1 MIFITRLLV
10 MSNTEQRSY
19 GQGAQGEPAAPTAS
33 KVSLGKRFR
42 YAIDNSFGKSG
53 VFALYM
59 LIAIAVASSLI
70 VIIKYALY
78 AFPFLLPE
86 GTAPLTPPNFET
98 FWASFTSVLGKGGE
112 GTWADRIVGVLY
124 WFIAIVSG
132 GTVTGFIVGIIN
144 AALTEIKKGR
154 SPIIANNHTLILG
167 WSNRIFPILKELE
180 EAGLNQ
186 RKKPTVVIFANK
198 TREFMEQQIKNNAG
212 ALKRLD
218 VVTRMGDLNSL
229 SELKRTNL
237 GTSKSIIIL
246 DEASGSDAGAVNTV
260 FAVKA
265 LSTNPNQKLIV
276 EIDDKNVAQS
286 LSVATKGQVIPV
298 RSHDIIARVTAQ
310 ASRQPGLAAVILDL
324 LDFGGDEIYF
334 QNVPALAGKTYKEAL
349 VSFNEASVIGL
360 AHADGTVELNP
371 KATTKLKADDQVIAV
386 AEDDDKVIFT
396 GPTDLVAKA
405 KQTAAKIPARKPEH
419 MLVIGW
425 SSMGRTILSELAPF
439 MVKGSTVHIIAKK
452 DYVKKSETENLNFG
466 ALKTTFAYTSG
477 DINDMTVAASAKH
490 YDQILVLGYRKGVTV
505 ADADALTM
513 LSMLQLNQL
522 FEQDGN
528 GVEPTR
534 LVAEIIDSSKAEIAR
549 VAAVDD
555 LVVSDK
561 LAALLM
567 TQVSENEALAPV
579 FADLF
584 DADGAS
590 INLLPV
596 EHFAKFGTAI
606 SFGELVAAAAAA
618 GHSAI
623 GIRIAA
629 NSTKDG
635 STGVELNP
643 SKHTTYKP
651 AAGDG
656 LVVIGNLE

>member
-1 MIFITRLLV
+1 
-10 MSNTEQRSY
+10 MSKSEERSY
-19 GQGAQGEPAAPTAS
+19 GQGAQGEPAAPKAT
-33 KVSLGKRFR
+33 KVSLGKRIR
-42 YAIDNSFGKSG
+42 YSIDNSFGKSG

-59 LIAIAVASSLI
+59 LAAIAVAALLI
-70 VIIKYALY
+70 VVIRFSLY
-78 AFPFLLPE
+78 LLPFLITPE
-86 GTAPLTPPNFET
+86 TPKATIT
-98 FWASFTSVLGKGGE
+98 FNDFWTSFTSILGKGGE

-124 WFIAIVSG
+124 WLLGVASG
-132 GTVTGFIVGIIN
+132 GTVTGFIVGMIT

-154 SPIIANNHTLILG
+154 SPIIAQNHTLILG

-180 EAGLNQ
+180 EAGRNQ

-198 TREFMEQQIKNNAG
+198 TREWMEQQIKNNAG
-212 ALKRLD
+212 ALKGLD
-218 VVTRMGDLNSL
+218 LVTRTADLNSL
-229 SELKRTNL
+229 GELKRANI
-237 GTSKSIIIL
+237 GSSKSIIIL
-246 DEASGSDAGAVNTV
+246 DETSGSDAGVVNLV
-260 FAVKA
+260 FATKA
-265 LSTNPNQKLIV
+265 LNPNSGLKLIA
-276 EIDDKNVAQS
+276 EIDDKNVANS
-286 LSVATKGQVIPV
+286 LSVSTKGQVIPV

-334 QNVPALAGKTYKEAL
+334 QQVPALAGKTYKDAVL
-349 VSFNEASVIGL
+349 SFNEASVIGI

-371 KATTKLKADDQVIAV
+371 KMTLKLKADDKVIAV

-396 GPTDLVAKA
+396 GPTDAVVNHKPAKT
-405 KQTAAKIPARKPEH
+405 KVPARKPEH

-425 SSMGRTILSELAPF
+425 SDMGRTIMKELAPF

-452 DYVKKSETENLNFG
+452 DYVKGKETKDLVFG
-466 ALKTTFAYTSG
+466 DLKTTFEYTSG
-477 DINDMTVAASAKH
+477 TIEDMTKAASAKH
-490 YDQILVLGYRKGVTV
+490 YDQILVLGYRKGVAI

-513 LSMLQLNQL
+513 LTMLQLNQL

-534 LVAEIIDSSKAEIAR
+534 LVAEIIDSGKAEIAR

-567 TQVSENEALAPV
+567 TQISENVALAPV
-579 FADLF
+579 FTDLF

-590 INLLPV
+590 INVKPI
-596 EHFAKFGTAI
+596 EYFASLGKSIT
-606 SFGELVAAAAAA
+606 FGELAASAAAY
-618 GHSAI
+618 GDSAI
-623 GIRIAA
+623 GIRIEANAA
-629 NSTKDG
+629 KDG

-643 SKHTTYKP
+643 SKNTVFTP
-651 AAGDG
+651 AKGDG

>member
-1 MIFITRLLV
+1 

-19 GQGAQGEPAAPTAS
+19 GQGAQGEPAAPQVT
-33 KVSLGKRFR
+33 KVSFGKRVR
-42 YAIDNSFGKSG
+42 YAVDNSFGKSG
-53 VFALYM
+53 IFALYM
-59 LIAIAVASSLI
+59 LIAIAVASSLV

-78 AFPFLLPE
+78 LMPFLLPD
-86 GTAPLTPPNFET
+86 GTAPLPAANFET
-98 FWASFTSVLGKGGE
+98 FWTSFASVLGKGTE
-112 GTWADRIVGVLY
+112 TTWADRIIGLLY

-132 GTVTGFIVGIIN
+132 GTVTGFLVGLIN
-144 AALTEIKKGR
+144 AAMAEIKKGR
-154 SPIIANNHTLILG
+154 SPIIAQNHTLILG

-198 TREFMEQQIKNNAG
+198 TREWMEQQIKNNAG

-229 SELKRTNL
+229 GELKRTNI

-246 DEASGSDAGAVNTV
+246 DETSGSDAGAVNTV

-265 LSTNPNQKLIV
+265 LNPNPALKLIV
-276 EIDDKNVAQS
+276 EIDDKHVAQS

-298 RSHDIIARVTAQ
+298 RSSDIIARVTAQ

-334 QNVPALAGKTYKEAL
+334 QNVPALAGKTYKDAL
-349 VSFNEASVIGL
+349 VSFNDASIIGI
-360 AHADGTVELNP
+360 AKADGTVHINP
-371 KATTKLKADDQVIAV
+371 AMNTKLAADDRVIAV
-386 AEDDDKVIFT
+386 AEDDDTVVYT
-396 GPTDLVAKA
+396 GPSDVVAKA
-405 KQTAAKIPARKPEH
+405 KPTASKVPARKPEN

-425 SSMGRTILSELAPF
+425 SSMGRSVLSELAPF

-452 DYVKKSETENLNFG
+452 DFVKKSETENLNFG
-466 ALKTTFAYTSG
+466 HLKTTFAYTSG
-477 DINDMTVAASAKH
+477 DINDMTAAASAKH

-513 LSMLQLNQL
+513 LTMLQLNQL
-522 FEQDGN
+522 FEEDGN
-528 GVEPTR
+528 GVDPTR

-567 TQVSENEALAPV
+567 TQMSENIDLAPV

-590 INLLPV
+590 INLKPI
-596 EHFAKFGTAI
+596 EHFAKVGTAI
-606 SFGELVAAAAAA
+606 TFGELVASAAAH
-618 GHSAI
+618 GDSAI
-623 GIRIAA
+623 GIRIEA

-643 SKHTTYKP
+643 SKKTVYTP

>member
-1 MIFITRLLV
+1 
-10 MSNTEQRSY
+10 MSNNVNRSY
-19 GQGAQGEPAAPTAS
+19 GQGAQGEPAAPKAT
-33 KVSLGKRFR
+33 KVSLGKRIR

-59 LIAIAVASSLI
+59 LIAVAIATSII
-70 VIIKYALY
+70 VVIKYALY
-78 AFPFLLPE
+78 LLPFLLPA
-86 GTAPLTPPNFET
+86 GTPPLDPPTFET
-98 FWASFTSVLGKGGE
+98 FWGSFASVVGKGTE
-112 GTWADRIVGVLY
+112 ATWADRIIGVLY
-124 WFIAIVSG
+124 WIVTVCAG
-132 GTVTGFIVGIIN
+132 GTITGFIVGLIN

-154 SPIIANNHTLILG
+154 SPIIAHNHTLILG

-180 EAGLNQ
+180 EAGRNQ
-186 RKKPTVVIFANK
+186 RRKPTVVIFANK
-198 TREFMEQQIKNNAG
+198 TREWMEQQIKNNAG

-229 SELKRTNL
+229 TELKRTNL
-237 GTSKSIIIL
+237 GSSKSIIIL
-246 DEASGSDAGAVNTV
+246 DETSSSDAGSVNTV

-265 LSTNPNQKLIV
+265 LSTNPTQKLIV

-286 LSVATKGQVIPV
+286 LATATKGLVIPV

-334 QNVPALAGKTYKEAL
+334 QNVPALAGKTYQEA
-349 VSFNEASVIGL
+349 VNSFNEASVIGI
-360 AHADGTVELNP
+360 AHANGTVSLNP
-371 KATTKLKADDQVIAV
+371 PAKTKLKETCRIIAV
-386 AEDDDKVIFT
+386 AEDDDKVVYT

-405 KQTAAKIPARKPEH
+405 KPIVSKVPARKPEH

-425 SSMGRTILSELAPF
+425 SSMGRTILEELAPF

-452 DYVKKSETENLNFG
+452 DFVKKSETENLNFG
-466 ALKTTFAYTSG
+466 SLKTTFAYTSG
-477 DINDMTVAASAKH
+477 DINDMTAAASARH

-567 TQVSENEALAPV
+567 TQIAENVELAPV
-579 FADLF
+579 FTDLF

-590 INLLPV
+590 INLKPI
-596 EHFAKFGTAI
+596 EYFAKLGKEITY
-606 SFGELVAAAAAA
+606 GELVAAAAAH
-618 GHSAI
+618 GDSAI
-623 GIRIAA
+623 GVRIAA

-643 SKHTTYKP
+643 SKHATFKP

>member
-1 MIFITRLLV
+1 
-10 MSNTEQRSY
+10 MSKSEERSY
-19 GQGAQGEPAAPTAS
+19 GQGAQGEPAAPKAT
-33 KVSLGKRFR
+33 KVSLGKRIR
-42 YAIDNSFGKSG
+42 YSIDNSFGKSG

-59 LIAIAVASSLI
+59 LAAIAVAALLI
-70 VIIKYALY
+70 VVIRFSLY
-78 AFPFLLPE
+78 LLPFLITPE
-86 GTAPLTPPNFET
+86 TPKATIT
-98 FWASFTSVLGKGGE
+98 FNDFWTSFTSILGKGGE

-124 WFIAIVSG
+124 WFIAIISG
-132 GTVTGFIVGIIN
+132 GTVTGFIVGLIN

-154 SPIIANNHTLILG
+154 SPIIAQNHTLILG

-180 EAGLNQ
+180 EAGRNQ
-186 RKKPTVVIFANK
+186 RRKPTVVIFANK
-198 TREFMEQQIKNNAG
+198 TREWMEQQIKNNAG

-229 SELKRTNL
+229 AELKRTNL
-237 GTSKSIIIL
+237 GSSKSIIIL
-246 DEASGSDAGAVNTV
+246 DETSSSDAGSVNTV

-265 LSTNPNQKLIV
+265 LSTNPTQKLIV
-276 EIDDKNVAQS
+276 EIDDKTVAHS
-286 LSVATKGQVIPV
+286 LATATKGLVIPV

-334 QNVPALAGKTYKEAL
+334 QQVPALAGKSYKEAL
-349 VSFNEASVIGL
+349 VSFNDASIIGL
-360 AHADGTVELNP
+360 SHSDGTVELNP
-371 KATTKLKADDQVIAV
+371 KGTTKLKATDKVIAV
-386 AEDDDKVIFT
+386 AEDDDKVVYT
-396 GPTDLVAKA
+396 GPTDLVAKS
-405 KQTAAKIPARKPEH
+405 KPVVSKVPARKPEH

-425 SSMGRTILSELAPF
+425 SSMGRTILEELAPF

-452 DYVKKSETENLNFG
+452 DYVKRSETENLNFG
-466 ALKTTFAYTSG
+466 ALKTTFAFTSG
-477 DINDMTVAASAKH
+477 DINDMTAAASAKH

-567 TQVSENEALAPV
+567 TQIAENVALAPV
-579 FADLF
+579 FTDLF
-584 DADGAS
+584 DAEGAS
-590 INLLPV
+590 INLKPI
-596 EHFAKFGTAI
+596 EYFAKLGKEI
-606 SFGELVAAAAAA
+606 SYGELVAAAAAH
-618 GHSAI
+618 GDSAI

-643 SKHTTYKP
+643 SKHATFKP

>member
-1 MIFITRLLV
+1 

-19 GQGAQGEPAAPTAS
+19 GQGAQGEPAAPKAS
-33 KVSLGKRFR
+33 KISLGKRIR

-59 LIAIAVASSLI
+59 LIAIAIASSLV
-70 VIIKYALY
+70 VIIKYGLY
-78 AFPFLLPE
+78 LFPFLLPE
-86 GTAPLTPPNFET
+86 GTAPLPAMNFET
-98 FWASFTSVLGKGGE
+98 FWGSFASVLGKGGE
-112 GTWADRIVGVLY
+112 ASWADRIIGLLY

-132 GTVTGFIVGIIN
+132 GTVTGFLVGLIN

-154 SPIIANNHTLILG
+154 SPIIAQNHTLILG

-229 SELKRTNL
+229 NELKRTNL

-246 DEASGSDAGAVNTV
+246 DEVSSSDAGAVNTV

-265 LSTNPNQKLIV
+265 LSTNPQQKLIV

-286 LSVATKGQVIPV
+286 LATATKGQVIPV

-334 QNVPALAGKTYKEAL
+334 QSVPALAGKTYKEAL
-349 VSFNEASVIGL
+349 VSFNEASIIGL

-371 KATTKLKADDQVIAV
+371 KMTTKLKADDKVIAV
-386 AEDDDKVIFT
+386 AEDDDKVVYT

-405 KQTAAKIPARKPEH
+405 KPTAAKVPARKPEH

-425 SSMGRTILSELAPF
+425 SAMGRTILSELAPF

-466 ALKTTFAYTSG
+466 SLKTTFAYTSG
-477 DINDMTVAASAKH
+477 DINDMTIAASAKH

-567 TQVSENEALAPV
+567 TQISENEALAPV
-579 FADLF
+579 FTDLF

-590 INLLPV
+590 INLKPV
-596 EHFAKFGTAI
+596 EHFVKLGKEIT
-606 SFGELVAAAAAA
+606 FGEIVAAVAAH
-618 GHSAI
+618 GDSAI

-643 SKHTTYKP
+643 SKHTVYKP

-656 LVVIGNLE
+656 IVVIGNLE

>member
-1 MIFITRLLV
+1 
-10 MSNTEQRSY
+10 MSKTEERSY
-19 GQGAQGEPAAPTAS
+19 GQGAQGEPAAPKAL
-33 KVSLGKRFR
+33 KVTTGQRIR
-42 YAIDNSFGKSG
+42 YAIDNSFGKSSI
-53 VFALYM
+53 FALYM
-59 LIAIAVASSLI
+59 LIAIAVAASII
-70 VIIKYALY
+70 VIVRYALY

-86 GTAPLTPPNFET
+86 GTPALPAPTFET
-98 FWASFTSVLGKGGE
+98 FWGSFTSVIGKGGE

-124 WFIAIVSG
+124 WFIIIISG
-132 GTVTGFIVGIIN
+132 GTVTGFIVGLIN

-154 SPIIANNHTLILG
+154 SPIIAHNHTLVLG
-167 WSNRIFPILKELE
+167 WSNRIFPILEELQ

-186 RKKPTVVIFANK
+186 KRKPTVVIFANK
-198 TREFMEQQIKNNAG
+198 TREWMEQQIKNNAG
-212 ALKRLD
+212 SLKRLN
-218 VVTRMGDLNSL
+218 VVTRSGDLNSL
-229 SELKRTNL
+229 AELKRTNL
-237 GTSKSIIIL
+237 GTSRSIMIL

-265 LSTNPNQKLIV
+265 LNTNPNLKVIA
-276 EIDDKNVAQS
+276 EIDDKNVAES
-286 LSVATKGQVIPV
+286 LAIATKGQVIPI

-349 VSFNEASVIGL
+349 VSFNEASIIGL
-360 AHADGTVELNP
+360 AHADGTVALNP
-371 KATTKLKADDQVIAV
+371 AGSTKLKVDDKVIAV
-386 AEDDDKVIFT
+386 AKDDDKVVYT
-396 GPTDLVAKA
+396 GPTDLVANSKPVA
-405 KQTAAKIPARKPEH
+405 SKIPARKPEH

-425 SSMGRTILSELAPF
+425 SAMGRTIVEELAPF

-452 DYVKKSETENLNFG
+452 DFVKKSETEDLNFG

-477 DINDMTVAASAKH
+477 SITDMSIAASAKH
-490 YDQILVLGYRKGVTV
+490 YDQVLVLGYRKGLTV

-528 GVEPTR
+528 GVNPTR
-534 LVAEIIDSSKAEIAR
+534 LVAEIIDSSKAELAR

-567 TQVSENEALAPV
+567 TQISENVSLAPV

-584 DADGAS
+584 DAEGAS
-590 INLLPV
+590 INVKPI
-596 EHFAKFGTAI
+596 EYFAVVGKKI
-606 SFGELVAAAAAA
+606 SFGELVAAAAAH
-618 GHSAI
+618 GDSAV
-623 GIRIAA
+623 GIRIEA

-643 SKHTTYKP
+643 SKHAEYLP
-651 AAGDG
+651 AKGDG

>member
-1 MIFITRLLV
+1 
-10 MSNTEQRSY
+10 MSNTENRSL
-19 GQGAQGEPAAPTAS
+19 GQGAQGEPAAPKAR
-33 KVSLGKRFR
+33 KVTMGQRLR

-59 LIAIAVASSLI
+59 LVAVAIATSLI
-70 VIIKYALY
+70 VIIKYSLY
-78 AFPFLLPE
+78 LMPFLLPE
-86 GTAPLTPPNFET
+86 GTAPLAAPTFET
-98 FWASFTSVLGKGGE
+98 FWGSFASVVGKGTE
-112 GTWADRIVGVLY
+112 PTWADRIVGVLY
-124 WFIAIVSG
+124 WIVTVCAG
-132 GTVTGFIVGIIN
+132 GTITGFIVGLIN

-154 SPIIANNHTLILG
+154 SPIIAHNHTLILG

-186 RKKPTVVIFANK
+186 RRKPTVVIFANK
-198 TREFMEQQIKNNAG
+198 TREWMEQQIKNNAG

-229 SELKRTNL
+229 NELKRTNL
-237 GTSKSIIIL
+237 GSSKSIIIL
-246 DEASGSDAGAVNTV
+246 DETSGSDAGAVNTV

-276 EIDDKNVAQS
+276 EIDDKNVAHS
-286 LSVATKGQVIPV
+286 LATATKGQVIPV

-349 VSFNEASVIGL
+349 VSFNDASVIGL

-371 KATTKLKADDQVIAV
+371 KGTTKLKATDSVIAV
-386 AEDDDKVIFT
+386 AEDDDKVVYT
-396 GPTDLVAKA
+396 GPTDLVAKS
-405 KQTAAKIPARKPEH
+405 KPVVSKVPARKPEH
-419 MLVIGW
+419 MLVVGW
-425 SSMGRTILSELAPF
+425 SSMGRTILEELAPF

-452 DYVKKSETENLNFG
+452 DFVKKSETENLNFG

-477 DINDMTVAASAKH
+477 NINDMVIAAGAKK

-567 TQVSENEALAPV
+567 TQMSENVALAPV
-579 FADLF
+579 FTDLF
-584 DADGAS
+584 DAEGAS
-590 INLLPV
+590 INLKPI
-596 EHFAKFGTAI
+596 EYFAKLGKEI
-606 SFGELVAAAAAA
+606 SFGELVAAAAAH
-618 GHSAI
+618 GDSAI
-623 GIRIAA
+623 GVRIAA
-629 NSTKDG
+629 NSAKDG
-635 STGVELNP
+635 ATGVELNP
-643 SKHTTYKP
+643 SKHETYKP
-651 AAGDG
+651 AVGDG

>member
-1 MIFITRLLV
+1 

-19 GQGAQGEPAAPTAS
+19 GQGAQGEPAAPTATR
-33 KVSLGKRFR
+33 VSLGKRIR
-42 YAIDNSFGKSG
+42 YAVDNSFGKSG

-59 LIAIAVASSLI
+59 LIAIAVISSLI
-70 VIIKYALY
+70 VVIKYIL
-78 AFPFLLPE
+78 FMVPFLLPE
-86 GTAPLTPPNFET
+86 GTAPLAPMTFET
-98 FWASFTSVLGKGGE
+98 FWGSFASVLGKGGE
-112 GTWADRIVGVLY
+112 PSWAERIVGILY
-124 WFIAIVSG
+124 WLLAVASG
-132 GTVTGFIVGIIN
+132 GTVTGFIVGMIT

-154 SPIIANNHTLILG
+154 SPIIAHNHTLILG

-186 RKKPTVVIFANK
+186 RRKPTVVIFANK
-198 TREFMEQQIKNNAG
+198 TREWMEQQIKNNAG
-212 ALKRLD
+212 SLKRLD

-229 SELKRTNL
+229 NELKRTNL
-237 GTSKSIIIL
+237 GSSKSIIIL
-246 DEASGSDAGAVNTV
+246 DETSASDAGAVNTV

-276 EIDDKNVAQS
+276 EIDDKNVAHS
-286 LSVATKGQVIPV
+286 LATATKGQVVPV

-334 QNVPALAGKTYKEAL
+334 QAVPALAGKTYKEAL
-349 VSFNEASVIGL
+349 VSFNDASIIGL

-371 KATTKLKADDQVIAV
+371 KGTTKLKANDKVIAV
-386 AEDDDKVIFT
+386 AEDDDKVVYT
-396 GPTDLVAKA
+396 GPTDLVAKSKPVA
-405 KQTAAKIPARKPEH
+405 SKTPARKPEH

-425 SSMGRTILSELAPF
+425 SAMGRTILGELAPF

-452 DYVKKSETENLNFG
+452 DFVKKSETENLNFG

-490 YDQILVLGYRKGVTV
+490 YDQILVLGYRKGVTI
-505 ADADALTM
+505 ADGDALTM

-534 LVAEIIDSSKAEIAR
+534 LVAEIMDSSKAEIAR

-567 TQVSENEALAPV
+567 TQISENVALAPV

-584 DADGAS
+584 DAEGAS
-590 INLLPV
+590 INVKPI
-596 EHFAKFGTAI
+596 EYFAKLGASITY
-606 SFGELVAAAAAA
+606 GELVAAAAAH
-618 GHSAI
+618 GDSAI

-643 SKHTTYKP
+643 SKHETYKP

>member
-1 MIFITRLLV
+1 
-10 MSNTEQRSY
+10 MSNTEERSY
-19 GQGAQGEPAAPTAS
+19 GQGAQGEPDAPVAN
-33 KVSLGKRFR
+33 KVSLGKRIR
-42 YAIDNSFGKSG
+42 YAVDNSFGKSG

-59 LIAIAVASSLI
+59 LLVIAVASALI
-70 VIIKYALY
+70 VIIKYVLY
-78 AFPFLLPE
+78 AVPALLPE
-86 GTAPLTPPNFET
+86 GTPPLPAPTIDI
-98 FWASFTSVLGKGGE
+98 FWTSFTDVIGKGG
-112 GTWADRIVGVLY
+112 GATWADRIVGVLV
-124 WFIAIVSG
+124 WIVVIVSG

-154 SPIIANNHTLILG
+154 SPIIARNHTLILG

-186 RKKPTVVIFANK
+186 RRKPTVVIFANK
-198 TREFMEQQIKNNAG
+198 TREWMEQQIKNNAG

-229 SELKRTNL
+229 TELKRTNL
-237 GTSKSIIIL
+237 GSSKSVIIL
-246 DEASGSDAGAVNTV
+246 DEAAGSDAGSVNTV

-286 LSVATKGQVIPV
+286 LATATKGQVIPV

-334 QNVPALAGKTYKEAL
+334 QGVPALAGKTYKEAL
-349 VSFNEASVIGL
+349 VSFNEASIIGL
-360 AHADGTVELNP
+360 AHADGTVALNP
-371 KATTKLKADDQVIAV
+371 KGTTKLKANDKVIAV
-386 AEDDDKVIFT
+386 AADDDKVVYT
-396 GPTDLVAKA
+396 GPTDLVVKLKPVAS
-405 KQTAAKIPARKPEH
+405 KIPARKPEH

-425 SSMGRTILSELAPF
+425 SAMGRTILEELAPF

-452 DYVKKSETENLNFG
+452 DFVKKSETEDLNFG
-466 ALKTTFAYTSG
+466 SLKTTFAYTSG
-477 DINDMTVAASAKH
+477 AIDDMIVAASAKH
-490 YDQILVLGYRKGVTV
+490 YDQILVLGYRKGVAI
-505 ADADALTM
+505 ADGDALTM

-534 LVAEIIDSSKAEIAR
+534 LVAEIMDSSKAEIAR

-567 TQVSENEALAPV
+567 TQISENVALAPV

-584 DADGAS
+584 DAEGAS
-590 INLLPV
+590 INLKPI
-596 EHFAKFGTAI
+596 EYFAKLGSSI
-606 SFGELVAAAAAA
+606 SFGELVAAAAAH
-618 GHSAI
+618 GDSAI

-629 NSTKDG
+629 NASQDG
-635 STGVELNP
+635 STGVQLNP
-643 SKHTTYKP
+643 SKHATYKP

-656 LVVIGNLE
+656 LVVVGNLE

>member
-1 MIFITRLLV
+1 
-10 MSNTEQRSY
+10 MSNTEERSY
-19 GQGAQGEPAAPTAS
+19 GQGAQGEPAAPKAN
-33 KVSLGKRFR
+33 KVSLGKRIR

-59 LIAIAVASSLI
+59 LIAIAIISSLI
-70 VIIKYALY
+70 VIIKYTL
-78 AFPFLLPE
+78 FMLPFLLTPE
-86 GTAPLTPPNFET
+86 TAPLGAMNFET
-98 FWASFTSVLGKGGE
+98 FWMSFASVLGKAGE
-112 GTWADRIVGVLY
+112 PSWAERIVGILY
-124 WFIAIVSG
+124 WLLGVASG
-132 GTVTGFIVGIIN
+132 GTVTGFIVGMITN
-144 AALTEIKKGR
+144 ALTEIKKGR

-180 EAGLNQ
+180 EAGRNQ

-198 TREFMEQQIKNNAG
+198 TREWMEQQIKNNAG

-229 SELKRTNL
+229 NELKRTNL

-246 DEASGSDAGAVNTV
+246 DETSGSDAGSVNTV

-265 LSTNPNQKLIV
+265 LSTNPAQKLIV

-286 LSVATKGQVIPV
+286 LATATKGQVIPV

-324 LDFGGDEIYF
+324 LDFDGDEIYF
-334 QNVPALAGKTYKEAL
+334 QSVPALAGKTYKDAL
-349 VSFNEASVIGL
+349 LSFNEASVIGL
-360 AHADGTVELNP
+360 AHADGTVALNP
-371 KATTKLKADDQVIAV
+371 KGTTKLKADDKVIAV
-386 AEDDDKVIFT
+386 AKDDDKVIYT

-405 KQTAAKIPARKPEH
+405 KPAAVKIPARKPEH

-425 SSMGRTILSELAPF
+425 SSMGRTILGELAPF

-452 DYVKKSETENLNFG
+452 DFVKKSETENLNFG
-466 ALKTTFAYTSG
+466 HLKATFAYTSG

-567 TQVSENEALAPV
+567 TQIAENEALAPV
-579 FADLF
+579 FTDLF

-590 INLLPV
+590 INLRPI
-596 EHFAKFGTAI
+596 EHFAKLGKEIT
-606 SFGELVAAAAAA
+606 FGELVAAAAAH
-618 GHSAI
+618 GDSAI
-623 GIRIAA
+623 GIRIQA
-629 NSTKDG
+629 NSAKDG

-643 SKHTTYKP
+643 SKHTVYKP

-656 LVVIGNLE
+656 LVVIGDL

>member
-1 MIFITRLLV
+1 

-59 LIAIAVASSLI
+59 LIAIAIASSLI

-86 GTAPLTPPNFET
+86 GTAPLTAPNFET

-154 SPIIANNHTLILG
+154 SPIIAQNHTLILG

-198 TREFMEQQIKNNAG
+198 TREWMEQQIKNNAG

-265 LSTNPNQKLIV
+265 LSTNPDQKLIV

-286 LSVATKGQVIPV
+286 LAVATKGQVIPV

-334 QNVPALAGKTYKEAL
+334 QNVPALAGKTYKDAVL
-349 VSFNEASVIGL
+349 SFNEASVIGL

-371 KATTKLKADDQVIAV
+371 KGTTKLKADDKVVAV

-405 KQTAAKIPARKPEH
+405 KPTAAKIPARKPEH

-425 SSMGRTILSELAPF
+425 SSMGRTILKELAPF

-466 ALKTTFAYTSG
+466 SLKTTFAYTTG

-528 GVEPTR
+528 GVDPTR

-567 TQVSENEALAPV
+567 TQISENEALAPV

-596 EHFAKFGTAI
+596 EHFAKLGTEI

-643 SKHTTYKP
+643 SKHNTYKP
-651 AAGDG
+651 VAGDG